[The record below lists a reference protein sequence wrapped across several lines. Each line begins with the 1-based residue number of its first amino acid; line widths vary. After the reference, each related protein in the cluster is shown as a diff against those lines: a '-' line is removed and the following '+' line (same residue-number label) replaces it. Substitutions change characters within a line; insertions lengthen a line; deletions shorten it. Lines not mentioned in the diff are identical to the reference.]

1 MRLTWLGH
9 SAFHLEASSGP
20 SILIDPFWT
29 GNGTFPQGYEDR
41 VSRVDAIVVTHGHE
55 DHLGD
60 TARLAKKYGAAVVAQ
75 FEVCMWLNAQGGV
88 ESYEPMNTG
97 GSVERDGVRYAMVPA
112 FHSSALIKD
121 GAPVTMGDPAG
132 FVIRADGTSVYH
144 TGDTALFS
152 DMALIQ
158 RVYRPKVG
166 LVCVGDRFTMGP
178 ETAAIACNEFLD
190 LELVVPI
197 HWGTFPLLTGD
208 PHDFARRVTRG
219 RVHVAT
225 PGEPFEV

>member
-9 SAFHLEASSGP
+9 SAFHLETADR

-29 GNGTFPQGYEDR
+29 GSPTFPQGYEERR
-41 VSRVDAIVVTHGHE
+41 VGRVDAIVVTHGHE

-60 TARLAKKYGAAVVAQ
+60 TARLAVKYGATVVAQ
-75 FEVCMWLNAQGGV
+75 YEVCMWLNAKEGV
-88 ESYEPMNTG
+88 ERYEPMNLG
-97 GSVERDGVRYAMVPA
+97 GSVERDGVRYSMVQA
-112 FHSSALIKD
+112 FHSAGLIKD
-121 GAPVTMGDPAG
+121 GAPVAMGDPAG
-132 FVIRADGTSVYH
+132 FVIQAEGRTVYH
-144 TGDTALFS
+144 TGDTAIFS

-158 RVYRPKVG
+158 RIYQPQVG

-190 LELVVPI
+190 LKLIVPT

-208 PHDFARRVTRG
+208 PEDFRRCVTRG

-225 PGEPFEV
+225 PGEPFDA